1 MNKKKLG
8 VTLGSL
14 ALVGAIGFGATLAYL
29 SDQTQ
34 TLNNTFVIG
43 DKIDIELDEKDIT
56 STTGERTQE
65 GNDYLNVLPGVEFEK
80 DPTVTFNTPTT
91 EAYVFMAM
99 KESKDVTPVK
109 INPVWVEVEDKT
121 LPEGVKVYR
130 YQTTINNDTVD
141 FNQSVEGKQLPALF
155 TEAVLRANHDGSS
168 DIDNFKVSAAAI
180 QSGGLTED
188 EAYAELRNFLVSV
201 R

>member
-1 MNKKKLG
+1 
-8 VTLGSL
+8 
-14 ALVGAIGFGATLAYL
+14 
-29 SDQTQ
+29 
-34 TLNNTFVIG
+34 
-43 DKIDIELDEKDIT
+43 
-56 STTGERTQE
+56 
-65 GNDYLNVLPGVEFEK
+65 
-80 DPTVTFNTPTT
+80 
-91 EAYVFMAM
+91 MAM

-168 DIDNFKVSAAAI
+168 DIDNIKVSAAAI